1 MSKAIN
7 AVKKNKTKI
16 IFFHIHYKN
25 LRIHNPNIHKNM
37 KISIYT
43 MELVVYIVENI

>member
-1 MSKAIN
+1 MLRK
-7 AVKKNKTKI
+7 KI
-16 IFFHIHYKN
+16 IFFFYIHYKN